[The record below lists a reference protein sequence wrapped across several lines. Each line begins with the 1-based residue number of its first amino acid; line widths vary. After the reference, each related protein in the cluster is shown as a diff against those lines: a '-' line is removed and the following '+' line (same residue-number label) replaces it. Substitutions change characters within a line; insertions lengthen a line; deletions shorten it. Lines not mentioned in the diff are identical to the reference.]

1 MPLTRMPPPARNA
14 TQASPV
20 PRPAPTGNSRLGRVL
35 VFATAAGV
43 VLSLVTLV
51 TRATT
56 SHRARSTRVDEATTK
71 PDDERTESTSATRPT
86 AFDCTARF
94 PRWTNEPSL
103 DQAAA
108 PNAAGAEPPA
118 PRTPPETQRLAY
130 ATNVFERQTY
140 DRTWADG
147 ARRGIEER
155 LRTLTDPAARPGRI
169 DCRSTLCRL
178 DIAVSGGGESAERYL
193 RRTIR
198 GGIWQGEAMYT
209 RTPPDA
215 QDNVTLTMF
224 MAKPGEALPEETL
237 TGDAP

>member
-14 TQASPV
+14 NQASPV

-35 VFATAAGV
+35 VFATAVGV

-56 SHRARSTRVDEATTK
+56 SHRARSARVDDATTTSE
-71 PDDERTESTSATRPT
+71 DERAESTSATRPT
-86 AFDCTARF
+86 SFDRAARF
-94 PRWTNEPSL
+94 PRWTNEPAPGE
-103 DQAAA
+103 AAA
-108 PNAAGAEPPA
+108 PTAAAAEP
-118 PRTPPETQRLAY
+118 PRTPPDKQRIAY
-130 ATNVFERQTY
+130 ATNVYERQTY

-178 DIAVSGGGESAERYL
+178 DISVSGGVENAESYL
-193 RRTIR
+193 HRTIR

-215 QDNVTLTMF
+215 QGNVTLTML